1 MRQVAPTERVGGEVR
16 EQNIGHALCVA
27 PTRCELGPTRPR
39 DHVTTVT
46 RVHVLILPYSHSRR
60 SGEGGMRVNKGET
73 SLVTAN
79 REPERRCGDVRKRN
93 MRNVLCGPC
102 QP

>member
-16 EQNIGHALCVA
+16 EQNIGHAFCVA

-60 SGEGGMRVNKGET
+60 SGEGGMRGNKGET

-79 REPERRCGDVRKRN
+79 KSRTFYF
-93 MRNVLCGPC
+93 VLVCFRPFRA
-102 QP
+102 